1 MNFYGFLYFSFCI
14 MSTYIKSCFFVSLS
28 ESKYMPQPLIFE
40 DHYKKLGFEVF
51 SDKNLEIINSGQFR
65 PYIKILLI
73 PAGYEL
79 NVDFKQYAPKR
90 TSLFFLTHQNFTIE
104 KGKEDAIL
112 LYYNRDFYC
121 IQIHDKEV
129 ACDGLLFHNIFEIPF
144 VELEDEEAAIITD
157 LFQQIKNELE
167 WMDSSAEEMIRTY
180 VKQLIIRATRKWKKQ
195 NIDNEHI
202 KIPGSELDIF
212 RDFSRYLE
220 IHFKEKHNVADYA
233 NLLHV
238 APKTLTHKF
247 KNLNLES
254 PNQLII
260 NRILLEAKRL
270 LFYTDKTIKEIAYDL
285 GYEDPAY
292 FNRLFTHK
300 TGSTPITFKKN
311 YTSGKKY
318 NI

>member
-1 MNFYGFLYFSFCI
+1 MAH
-14 MSTYIKSCFFVSLS
+14 
-28 ESKYMPQPLIFE
+28 PLIFE
-40 DHYKKLGFEVF
+40 DHYKKLGLETFSGGNPKAMNGNLFKSDIKVF
-51 SDKNLEIINSGQFR
+51 FIA
-65 PYIKILLI
+65 
-73 PAGYEL
+73 AGYDL
-79 NVDFKQYAPKR
+79 MVDFNHHQTKKP
-90 TSLFFLTHQNFTIE
+90 SLFFITNQQLTIQ
-104 KGKEDAIL
+104 KGKEESEL

-129 ACDGLLFHNIFEIPF
+129 ACDGLLFHNVFEIPF
-144 VELEDEEAAIITD
+144 VELDHEETLLIKN
-157 LFQQIKNELE
+157 LFQNIKNELE
-167 WMDSSAEEMIRTY
+167 WQDSSAEEMIRTY

-195 NIDNEHI
+195 NLDNDLI
-202 KIPGSELDIF
+202 KISGSELDIF

-220 IHFKEKHNVADYA
+220 IHFREKHHVADYA
-233 NLLHV
+233 DMLHV

-247 KNLNLES
+247 KNLQLDS

-270 LFYTDKTIKEIAYDL
+270 LFYTDKPVKEIAYDL

-300 TGSTPITFKKN
+300 TGSTPASFKKN

-318 NI
+318 NF

>member
-1 MNFYGFLYFSFCI
+1 MQ
-14 MSTYIKSCFFVSLS
+14 
-28 ESKYMPQPLIFE
+28 EQLIFE
-40 DHYKKLGFEVF
+40 DQYKKLGLEIF
-51 SDKNLEIINSGQFR
+51 SEKNLETINGNKFR
-65 PYIKILLI
+65 YDIKILFI

-79 NVDFKQYAPKR
+79 TVDFNHYKVSKP
-90 TSLFFLTHQNFTIE
+90 SLFFLTSQHLKIE
-104 KGKEDAIL
+104 KGQEDSML

-129 ACDGLLFHNIFEIPF
+129 ACDGLLFHNVFEIPF
-144 VELEDEEAAIITD
+144 VELTD
-157 LFQQIKNELE
+157 KETSEIKNLFGNIKDELE
-167 WMDSSAEEMIRTY
+167 WQDSSAEEMIRTY
-180 VKQLIIRATRKWKKQ
+180 VKQIIIRSTRNWKKQ
-195 NIDNEHI
+195 HLNNTNI
-202 KIPGSELDIF
+202 KIPGSEMEVF

-220 IHFKEKHNVADYA
+220 IHFREKHNVSDYA
-233 NLLHV
+233 ELLHL

-270 LFYTDKTIKEIAYDL
+270 LFYTDKPVKEIAYDL

-292 FNRLFTHK
+292 FNRLFTSK
-300 TGSTPITFKKN
+300 TGNTPANFKKN
-311 YTSGKKY
+311 YHSGKKY